1 VIGFV
6 IKLYAVDRVGRI
18 QPQIIGFIGMA
29 IGMLVVALSGDQS
42 TTSFVIAGFII
53 FNLTVNL
60 GPNATT
66 YLLPAEVYPTRLRST
81 GHGFAAAC
89 GKVGATLGTF
99 LLPAATSHFGTGR
112 TMIVIGISCLVGAVI
127 TLVFRVD
134 TRGRA
139 LAD

>member
-18 QPQIIGFIGMA
+18 QLQIIGFIGMA

-66 YLLPAEVYPTRLRST
+66 YLLLPRCTPPGCAALGMASRRHAEKAEPRSGLSSSPLPQVTSGPAEP
-81 GHGFAAAC
+81 
-89 GKVGATLGTF
+89 
-99 LLPAATSHFGTGR
+99 
-112 TMIVIGISCLVGAVI
+112 
-127 TLVFRVD
+127 
-134 TRGRA
+134 
-139 LAD
+139 